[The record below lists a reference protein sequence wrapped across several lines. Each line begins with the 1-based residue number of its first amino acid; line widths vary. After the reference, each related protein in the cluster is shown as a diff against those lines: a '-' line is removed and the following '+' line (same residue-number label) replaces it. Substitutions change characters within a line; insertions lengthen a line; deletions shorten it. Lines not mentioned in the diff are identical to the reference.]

1 MQNQPFL
8 SDGRSDRYYDT
19 GQVPDQRYPFQRDRD
34 RILYTSAFRRLA
46 WVTQVVSSWEG
57 EPFHNRLTHTLEVAQ
72 IGRRLAE
79 KLLYEQPQIAAE
91 IGGIDPEVVE
101 AAALAHDLGH
111 PPFGHAAERALDD
124 LMRGEEVPDGFEG
137 NAQTFRILT
146 RLAVRSTGFP
156 GLNLCRATLNAVLKY
171 PWHRQTFPEQRQRKW
186 GAYGAE
192 SDQFQWVR
200 GPEPRDTRKCA
211 EAELMDFAD
220 DIAYAIHDVEDFY
233 RAGPIPLDRLVRYD
247 DEVDKFLDGAFTSL
261 HQSGQTAPYEKSD
274 CRDAFRE
281 LLEVFPSEPYQGN
294 KRQRANLR
302 SMTASLIGRYVNAIR
317 LNAPAALD
325 DAFVR
330 IDEDAKLEIFVFKQL
345 TWHYVIDNVALASQQ
360 YGQRRII
367 RELFEIFAD
376 AGESGQLDIFPP
388 SHRELLEQARNDA
401 KESRLRIVA
410 DLLSGMT
417 EQQAIAMHQ
426 RLRAYPNNPAALS
439 ATRAQAK

>member
-1 MQNQPFL
+1 MVIL
-8 SDGRSDRYYDT
+8 GDGRSDRYYDT
-19 GQVPDQRYPFQRDRD
+19 DRAGDQRDPFQRDRD

-79 KLLYEQPQIAAE
+79 KLSNEQPQIAAE
-91 IGGIDPEVVE
+91 IGGVDPEVVE

-111 PPFGHAAERALDD
+111 PPFGHAAERELDK
-124 LMRGEEVPDGFEG
+124 LMRDAGVLDGFEG
-137 NAQTFRILT
+137 NAQTFRVLT
-146 RLAVRSTGFP
+146 KLAIRSSDFP

-171 PWHRQTFPEQRQRKW
+171 PWHRQTFPERRQQKW

-192 SDQFQWVR
+192 SGEFAWVR
-200 GPEPRDTRKCA
+200 GPEPRDARKCA

-233 RAGPIPLDRLVRYD
+233 RAGLIPLDRLVRYD
-247 DEVDKFLDGAFTSL
+247 DEVDKFLEGAITSL
-261 HQSGQTAPYEKSD
+261 QNSGQTVPYEKSD
-274 CRDAFRE
+274 CRDAFQE
-281 LLEVFPSEPYQGN
+281 LLGAFPIPEPYEGN
-294 KRQRANLR
+294 RQQRANLR
-302 SMTASLIGRYVNAIR
+302 SMTAGLIGRYVNAIR
-317 LNAPAALD
+317 LNAPAAQD

-330 IDEDAKLEIFVFKQL
+330 IDDNAKLEIFVFKQL

-376 AGESGQLDIFPP
+376 AGQVDIFPP
-388 SHRELLEQARNDA
+388 SYRELLAQTPNDA
-401 KESRLRIVA
+401 KESRLRVVA

-426 RLRAYPNNPAALS
+426 RLTGVSLGTVMNAIVR
-439 ATRAQAK
+439 

>member
-1 MQNQPFL
+1 MQNQPVL
-8 SDGRSDRYYDT
+8 AVGRSERYYETDRAD
-19 GQVPDQRYPFQRDRD
+19 DQRNTFQRDRD

-79 KLLYEQPQIAAE
+79 KLSHEDPQTAAE
-91 IGGIDPEVVE
+91 IGGVDPEVVE

-111 PPFGHAAERALDD
+111 PPFGHAAERELDK
-124 LMRGEEVPDGFEG
+124 LMRDAGVPDGFEG
-137 NAQTFRILT
+137 NAQTFRVLT
-146 RLAVRSTGFP
+146 KLAIRSSDFP

-171 PWHRQTFPEQRQRKW
+171 PWHRQNVPERRYHKW
-186 GAYGAE
+186 GAYGTE
-192 SDQFQWVR
+192 SDEFAWVR
-200 GPEPRDTRKCA
+200 GPEPRDARKCV

-220 DIAYAIHDVEDFY
+220 DIAYAVHDVEDFY
-233 RAGPIPLDRLVRYD
+233 RAGLIPLDRLARYN
-247 DEVDKFLDGAFTSL
+247 DEVDKFLDGAFASL
-261 HQSGQTAPYEKSD
+261 QKSGQTAPYQKAD
-274 CRDAFRE
+274 CRDAFRK
-281 LLEVFPSEPYQGN
+281 LLGVFPFEPYQGN
-294 KRQRANLR
+294 QRQRANLR
-302 SMTASLIGRYVNAIR
+302 SMTASLIGRYVNAIG
-317 LNAPAALD
+317 LNAPTTPG

-330 IDEDAKLEIFVFKQL
+330 IDDDAELEIFVFKQL

-388 SHRELLEQARNDA
+388 SHRELLEQAGNGD
-401 KESRLRIVA
+401 KEARLRIVA

-417 EQQAIAMHQ
+417 EQQAVAMHQ
-426 RLRAYPNNPAALS
+426 RLTGVSLGTVMNAIVS
-439 ATRAQAK
+439 

>member
-1 MQNQPFL
+1 MVMQNQPVL
-8 SDGRSDRYYDT
+8 ADGRAERYYDT
-19 GQVPDQRYPFQRDRD
+19 DRADDQRNPFQRDRD
-34 RILYTSAFRRLA
+34 RIIYTSAFRRLA

-79 KLLYEQPQIAAE
+79 KLLNEQPQIAAE
-91 IGGIDPEVVE
+91 IGGVDPEVVE

-111 PPFGHAAERALDD
+111 PPFGHAAERELDQ
-124 LMRGEEVPDGFEG
+124 LMREAGIPDGFEG
-137 NAQTFRILT
+137 NAQTFRVLT
-146 RLAVRSTGFP
+146 KLAIRSSDFP

-171 PWHRQTFPEQRQRKW
+171 PWHRQTFPERRQQKW

-192 SDQFQWVR
+192 SSEFEWVR

-233 RAGPIPLDRLVRYD
+233 RAGLIPLDRLVRYD
-247 DEVDKFLDGAFTSL
+247 DEVDKFLDGAFESL
-261 HQSGQTAPYEKSD
+261 QKSGQTAPYQKSD

-281 LLEVFPSEPYQGN
+281 LLKVFPIAEPYQGN

-302 SMTASLIGRYVNAIR
+302 SMTAGLIGKYVNSIR
-317 LNAPAALD
+317 LNAPSVQHD
-325 DAFVR
+325 PFIQIRDY
-330 IDEDAKLEIFVFKQL
+330 AKVDIFVFKQL

-376 AGESGQLDIFPP
+376 ACESGQLDIFPP
-388 SHRELLEQARNDA
+388 SYRELLEQVRHDP

-426 RLRAYPNNPAALS
+426 RLTGVSLGTVMNAIVR
-439 ATRAQAK
+439 

>member
-1 MQNQPFL
+1 MVIL
-8 SDGRSDRYYDT
+8 AGGRSDRYYDT
-19 GQVPDQRYPFQRDRD
+19 DRADDQRNRFQRDRD

-79 KLLYEQPQIAAE
+79 NLSREQPQEAEE
-91 IGGIDPEVVE
+91 IGGVDPEVVE

-111 PPFGHAAERALDD
+111 PPFGHAAERELDR
-124 LMRGEEVPDGFEG
+124 LMRDAGVPDGFEG
-137 NAQTFRILT
+137 NAQTFRVLT
-146 RLAVRSTGFP
+146 KLAIRSTEFP

-171 PWHRQTFPEQRQRKW
+171 PWHRQTFPERRQQKW

-192 SDQFQWVR
+192 SGEFAWVR

-233 RAGPIPLDRLVRYD
+233 RAGLIPLDRLVRYD
-247 DEVDKFLDGAFTSL
+247 AEVDKFLEGAFTSL
-261 HQSGQTAPYEKSD
+261 QKSGQTVPYEKSD
-274 CRDAFRE
+274 CRDAFQE
-281 LLEVFPSEPYQGN
+281 LLGAFPTPEPYEGN
-294 KRQRANLR
+294 RQQRANLR
-302 SMTASLIGRYVNAIR
+302 SMTAGLIGRYVNAIS
-317 LNAPAALD
+317 LNVPAVQD
-325 DAFVR
+325 VPFVQIR
-330 IDEDAKLEIFVFKQL
+330 DYAKIEIFVFKQL

-376 AGESGQLDIFPP
+376 ACESGQLDIFPP
-388 SHRELLEQARNDA
+388 SHRELLEQTGNGT

-426 RLRAYPNNPAALS
+426 RLTGVSLGTVMNAIVR
-439 ATRAQAK
+439 